1 MRAILRRRRFYLR
14 QYTIWRVTARQWA
27 FTRCV
32 YAYDASFWTWVNKV
46 KLFFAVVFEVELTF
60 YMSDVDCGEQAIF
73 GQKVSVGFADHFFY
87 LLDFLTT
94 HTEMIKPAVF
104 PQHFV
109 YWA

>member
-1 MRAILRRRRFYLR
+1 MRSGGLQCVSGL
-14 QYTIWRVTARQWA
+14 

-73 GQKVSVGFADHFFY
+73 GQKVSVGFADHFFNF
-87 LLDFLTT
+87 LDFLTT
-94 HTEMIKPAVF
+94 HAEVIKPAVF